1 MRTVKINLGTIA
13 QVNLRVTS
21 QADSDKENQSKK
33 AIKKR
38 DHGKIDQNRKAI
50 KKKDQPKQEGYKK
63 EGSWQG
69 KPKQE
74 GYKKEGSWQGKPKQE
89 GYKKEGSW
97 QGKPKQEGYRKEA
110 FKQDAPKQ
118 EDYKQKGFRGR
129 DNRPNRFEQDKFE
142 EERPI
147 DENILYGRNAVIEA
161 LKAGRDIDKLL
172 VQKGEKEGS
181 IIKIVGEAKDKGIV
195 IIEAEKSKLDE
206 ITGREKHQGV
216 VAYAAAQSYVEI
228 DDILQEAKDKD
239 EPPFVLILENI
250 QDPHNLGAII
260 RSAHNAGVHG
270 IIIPKRRAVGL
281 SGTVAKSSA
290 GAIEYMKVAKVTNIA
305 QTIKELQE
313 KGLWI
318 ACADMDGKMMYEE
331 NLTGP
336 IAIVVGSEGEGVSKL
351 AKEGCD
357 YVISIPMYGKV
368 SSLNASVAASVMVY
382 EVVRQRKFKG

>member
-1 MRTVKINLGTIA
+1 M
-13 QVNLRVTS
+13 
-21 QADSDKENQSKK
+21 
-33 AIKKR
+33 
-38 DHGKIDQNRKAI
+38 
-50 KKKDQPKQEGYKK
+50 
-63 EGSWQG
+63 
-69 KPKQE
+69 
-74 GYKKEGSWQGKPKQE
+74 
-89 GYKKEGSW
+89 
-97 QGKPKQEGYRKEA
+97 
-110 FKQDAPKQ
+110 
-118 EDYKQKGFRGR
+118 
-129 DNRPNRFEQDKFE
+129 
-142 EERPI
+142 
-147 DENILYGRNAVIEA
+147 DENILYGRNAVMEA
-161 LKAGRDIDKLL
+161 LKAGRDIDKLM

-206 ITGREKHQGV
+206 VTGREKHQGV

-228 DDILQEAKDKD
+228 DDILQDAKDKD
-239 EPPFVLILENI
+239 EHPFLLILENI

-290 GAIEYMKVAKVTNIA
+290 GAIEYMKVAKVTNIS

-313 KGLWI
+313 KGLWV

-351 AKEGCD
+351 TKESCD
-357 YVISIPMYGKV
+357 YVLSIPMYGQV
-368 SSLNASVAASVMVY
+368 TSLNASVAASIMVY
-382 EVVRQRKFKG
+382 EAVRQRKFKG